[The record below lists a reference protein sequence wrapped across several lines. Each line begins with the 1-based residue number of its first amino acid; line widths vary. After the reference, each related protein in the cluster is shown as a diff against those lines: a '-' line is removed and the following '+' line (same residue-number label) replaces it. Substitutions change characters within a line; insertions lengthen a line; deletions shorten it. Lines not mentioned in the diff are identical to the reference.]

1 MRIKEAAELTGTT
14 VRTIRWYHREGL
26 VPIPP
31 VRGGYRDYQI
41 EHVARVLRVRWLAQ
55 AGLSLSA
62 VRDLLAQDP
71 ADDVDDVPEAPGTQ
85 RPADGPAL
93 GDLHAALENI
103 DGAIEELHGQRERIL
118 QLIDSAESGK
128 GLSSVP
134 AEIGV
139 VYDRLEAAIP
149 DDPHIQR
156 VLRRE
161 RRMAEMLTQ
170 RGFIKSDVMQ
180 KLSMDTRTM
189 DECADFLVRFV
200 AIRDVPAPELEASI
214 QAFVDEVLTWCKAH
228 GDLMSLYLSVVPGWA
243 TPAVRSVVMRMV
255 MLEYRDP
262 HQRDVIKRL
271 LEGLNDLVDEGH
283 FAVPPHIDSPLPVTE
298 IGPVEPGSLSNQQAG
313 ALK

>member
-71 ADDVDDVPEAPGTQ
+71 ADDVDDVPEAPGAQ

-180 KLSMDTRTM
+180 KLSVDTRTM

-200 AIRDVPAPELEASI
+200 AIRDVPAAELEASI

-262 HQRDVIKRL
+262 RQRDVIKRL